1 MWNSENNSAIFYLSS
16 KLQGEN
22 YYFGW
27 CTNLKIPTIYSKCSN
42 CDRINISQ
50 MTIFEVGQIIIEEQ
64 RVQLDE
70 AQKGRKRE
78 RGREG
83 ERFRVHFFEW
93 RLQADGK
100 RDARLKRSGSYF
112 CETKV
117 TRTPTRN

>member
-22 YYFGW
+22 YYYGW
-27 CTNLKIPTIYSKCSN
+27 CTNLKIPTIYSKCTN

-70 AQKGRKRE
+70 AQKGRKRG
-78 RGREG
+78 GREG
-83 ERFRVHFFEW
+83 GREKDFVCISSNGDCRQME
-93 RLQADGK
+93 
-100 RDARLKRSGSYF
+100 S
-112 CETKV
+112 V
-117 TRTPTRN
+117 TQG

>member
-1 MWNSENNSAIFYLSS
+1 MTEKGSAIFYLSS
-16 KLQGEN
+16 KLQSEN
-22 YYFGW
+22 YYFRW
-27 CTNLKIPTIYSKCSN
+27 CTNLKIPTIYRKCSN
-42 CDRINISQ
+42 CDGINISQ
-50 MTIFEVGQIIIEEQ
+50 MTISEVGQIIIEEQ
-64 RVQLDE
+64 RVQLDG

-78 RGREG
+78 RRGEG